1 MLKTS
6 KLMAASAAC
15 VLVLAG
21 CAAPAPAPAPAPPPP
36 APKVEPVADANAWTA
51 RLAALKTGLEAATQ
65 GLGVTLEQ
73 TADNQ
78 LHVVLPSD
86 RSFDVGR
93 ANVKRDLAGVLDKI
107 GEGLRSATRAQLLI
121 AGHTD
126 STGTEAV
133 NERLS
138 LARANNARTHLVTRG
153 VPADIVTT
161 EGRGSREPVAEN
173 DSAAG
178 RAQNRRVEIF
188 ISDKN

>member
-1 MLKTS
+1 MSNRS
-6 KLMAASAAC
+6 KLMAAAAAC
-15 VLVLAG
+15 VWVLAG
-21 CAAPAPAPAPAPPPP
+21 CASPEPAPAPAPAPAPKAAAP
-36 APKVEPVADANAWTA
+36 AVDANAWTA
-51 RLAALKTGLEAATQ
+51 RLAELKSALEAATQ
-65 GLGVTLEQ
+65 GSGVTLEQ

-107 GEGLRSATRAQLLI
+107 GEGLRNATRAKLLI
-121 AGHTD
+121 VGHTD

-153 VPADIVTT
+153 VPADIVAT

-173 DSAAG
+173 DNAAG

-188 ISDKN
+188 VSDKN

>member
-1 MLKTS
+1 MFNRS
-6 KLMAASAAC
+6 KLMAAAAAAC
-15 VLVLAG
+15 VWALVG
-21 CAAPAPAPAPAPPPP
+21 CASPEPAPAPAPAPAP
-36 APKVEPVADANAWTA
+36 KVEPAADANAWTA
-51 RLAALKTGLEAATQ
+51 RLADLKSALEAATQ
-65 GLGVTLEQ
+65 GLGVTIEQ

-107 GEGLRSATRAQLLI
+107 GEGLRSATRANLLI
-121 AGHTD
+121 VGHTD
-126 STGTEAV
+126 STGSEAV

-138 LARANNARTHLVTRG
+138 LARANNARTHLITRA

-161 EGRGSREPVAEN
+161 EGRGSREPVADN

-188 ISDKN
+188 VSDKN